1 MTNIQILFFCG
12 LSVVF
17 IGVMFLML
25 WKVHKV
31 RVEMDNLQKEHAEE
45 MKKMKE
51 LCNKIYEK
59 LKEVVDKVN
68 PLLAGTENQGRKK
81 NDPGGGTQCHP
92 DLRISGLCLHP
103 PFLPHV
109 QALYRPFPHRLQ
121 ILRQCVREGENN
133 MKNNMRNNMREEA
146 FESKAPSRT
155 HPKTCS
161 G

>member
-31 RVEMDNLQKEHAEE
+31 RVEMDNLQKEHTEE

-68 PLLAGTENQGRKK
+68 PLLAGTVSQP
-81 NDPGGGTQCHP
+81 NDEVFEAEYAEEPNG
-92 DLRISGLCLHP
+92 DS
-103 PFLPHV
+103 V
-109 QALYRPFPHRLQ
+109 
-121 ILRQCVREGENN
+121 EGE
-133 MKNNMRNNMREEA
+133 
-146 FESKAPSRT
+146 
-155 HPKTCS
+155 
-161 G
+161 